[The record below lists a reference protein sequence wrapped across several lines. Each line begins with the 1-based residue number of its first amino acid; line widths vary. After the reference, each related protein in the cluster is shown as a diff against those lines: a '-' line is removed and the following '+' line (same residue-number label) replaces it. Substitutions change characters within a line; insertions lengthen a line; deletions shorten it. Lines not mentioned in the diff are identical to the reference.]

1 MNSTAREI
9 NGRTARD
16 NFTILPNTLKGRLD
30 AYQIAVVYVLKSYF
44 PNVWPSY
51 KTIASDAGLSR
62 AKVVNVINEL
72 VEKGLVTKKARYTE
86 SGDAT
91 SNEYELRLW
100 DAEGRPWTGNEAM
113 GDYLNSY
120 TASRGG
126 LSHGLGGTPDGLGG
140 GLRGGHE
147 EEQLLKKKPPYPVPA
162 ELNKAPKGADLP
174 DGWKKLT
181 PDHWQEFGSEA
192 SDLLTQ
198 WWNKHRHRAGKRTER
213 AFRVQVTYCHQV
225 LERAGTAGLVALVQA
240 AIDAAQM
247 GPGWQAIKP
256 EYLNAEILKAAK
268 GSHLGQES
276 HSASQETIDCLAL
289 AKAHPEVFATAALE
303 GNAVQLTYTEAVQ
316 TAKSA
321 YRGHVAKLNQLSA
334 VQADIDALAPL
345 LAAKR
350 AEAAL
355 PF

>member
-1 MNSTAREI
+1 MANHGS
-9 NGRTARD
+9 
-16 NFTILPNTLKGRLD
+16 
-30 AYQIAVVYVLKSYF
+30 
-44 PNVWPSY
+44 
-51 KTIASDAGLSR
+51 GLSGQ
-62 AKVVNVINEL
+62 NL
-72 VEKGLVTKKARYTE
+72 D
-86 SGDAT
+86 S
-91 SNEYELRLW
+91 
-100 DAEGRPWTGNEAM
+100 P
-113 GDYLNSY
+113 

-126 LSHGLGGTPDGLGG
+126 LPHGLGGTPDGLGG

-147 EEQLLKKKPPYPVPA
+147 EEQSFKKKPPSPVPT
-162 ELNKAPKGADLP
+162 ELNKAPKGADLS

-181 PDHWQEFGSEA
+181 TDHWQEFGSEA
-192 SDLLTQ
+192 SDLLAQ
-198 WWNKHRHRAGKRTER
+198 WWNKHRHRSGKRTER
-213 AFRVQVTYCHQV
+213 AFRTQLTYCHQV
-225 LERAGTAGLVALVQA
+225 VERAGTAGLVALVQA
-240 AIDAAQM
+240 AIDAADM

-268 GSHLGQES
+268 GSHLSQES
-276 HSASQETIDCLAL
+276 NSASQETIDCLAL

-316 TAKSA
+316 VAKSA

-350 AEAAL
+350 EEAAL